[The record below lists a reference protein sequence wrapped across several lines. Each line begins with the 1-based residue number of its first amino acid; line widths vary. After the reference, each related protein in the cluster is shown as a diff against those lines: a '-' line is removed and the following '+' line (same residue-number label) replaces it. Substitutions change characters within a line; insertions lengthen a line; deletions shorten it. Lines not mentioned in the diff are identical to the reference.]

1 VKPIPEPLLSLKG
14 VAKAFAGVQA
24 LLDGALDL
32 YGGEVTA
39 LIGENGAGK
48 STLVKILTGVY
59 TADAGEIRLGGK
71 PVEIGSVVRARKLG
85 ITAIHQEAVVFDDL
99 TVAENIFIADRPRR
113 RVAGGLSMIDWP
125 EMNRRAR
132 AILHDLEAEIDPAT
146 PMRELSVAQKHL
158 VQIARALSEDA
169 RIVIMD
175 EPTAALSQRE
185 IDDLFAIVR
194 RLKAEGR
201 AILFI
206 SHKFEEVFAIA
217 DRYAVFRDGAAVGH
231 GTLAEATHDSLIAM
245 MIGRAVKQIFPKI
258 EVPIGAEAM
267 RVEGFSHPTEF
278 ADIGFALRR
287 SEILGFYG
295 LVGAGRSELM
305 RAIFGLS
312 RPSAGRLFLDGREVK
327 IERPEQAIAA
337 GIAYLP
343 EDRQHEG
350 AILGMPIF
358 QNITLPRLGMFAKMG
373 LLDGAAERDEAMHYA
388 QRVQIRMSD
397 VDQNVEELSGGNQQ
411 KTVVAKWLAT
421 KPKVLIL
428 DEPTKGI
435 DVGSK
440 AAVHAF
446 MGELV
451 KDGLAVV
458 MVSSEL
464 PEVLGMS
471 DRVAVMRRGRLS
483 AIFERK
489 DATPEAVVRA
499 AMEG

>member
-1 VKPIPEPLLSLKG
+1 VTKS
-14 VAKAFAGVQA
+14 FAGVTA
-24 LLDGALDL
+24 LVKGEIDL
-32 YGGEVTA
+32 HAGQVTA

-59 TADAGEIRLGGK
+59 TADSGEIRMMGK
-71 PVEIGSVVRARKLG
+71 EVAIGSVERARSLG

-99 TVAENIFIADRPRR
+99 SVAENIFIADRPRR
-113 RVAGGLSMIDWP
+113 RLGPFGPVMIDWAS
-125 EMNRRAR
+125 MRRRAS
-132 AILHDLEAEIDPAT
+132 AILNDLDTDIDPDT
-146 PMRELSVAQKHL
+146 PMRNLGVAQKHM

-185 IDDLFAIVR
+185 IDELFVIVR
-194 RLKAEGR
+194 RLKSEGR

-206 SHKFEEVFAIA
+206 SHKLEEVFAIS
-217 DRYAVFRDGAAVGH
+217 DRYAVFRDGAAVGA
-231 GTLAEATHDSLIAM
+231 GDLAQTDRNQLIGL
-245 MIGRAVKQIFPKI
+245 MIGRSVDQIFPKVA
-258 EVPIGAEAM
+258 VPIGDEVL

-278 ADIGFALRR
+278 ADVSFSLRR

-305 RAIFGLS
+305 RAIFGLT
-312 RPSAGRLFLDGREVK
+312 RPSSGRLWLDGRE
-327 IERPEQAIAA
+327 ITIHNPDQAIAL

-358 QNITLPRLGMFAKMG
+358 QNITLPHLSPFARFG
-373 LLDGAAERDEAMHYA
+373 FLDRSAERAEANRFA
-388 QRVQIRMSD
+388 ERVQIRMAS

-421 KPKVLIL
+421 KPQILIL

-440 AAVHAF
+440 SVIHRF

-451 KDGLAVV
+451 KEGLSVI

-464 PEVLGMS
+464 PEVLGLS
-471 DRVAVMRRGRLS
+471 DRIAVMRRGRLRAVIDRS
-483 AIFERK
+483 
-489 DATPEAVVRA
+489 DATPEAIVRA